1 MAKFIEVFRHQQ
13 PYVAEMMIETLR
25 KNNMPCYLQ
34 QGSIPGILFS
44 PVTPVAGPGV
54 EYVVFAPE
62 EKLDE
67 VKIIVDGLPIDKEL
81 LNVKWTKSKDP
92 RRRRKLWLFWFFM
105 LGIPVAIWFIIQ
117 FCNIFLRR

>member
-1 MAKFIEVFRHQQ
+1 M
-13 PYVAEMMIETLR
+13 
-25 KNNMPCYLQ
+25 
-34 QGSIPGILFS
+34 
-44 PVTPVAGPGV
+44 
-54 EYVVFAPE
+54 VFAPE

>member
-1 MAKFIEVFRHQQ
+1 MSKFIEVFRHQQ
-13 PYVAEMMIETLR
+13 PYVAEMVIETLR

-34 QGSIPGILFS
+34 QGSITGILLS

-67 VKIIVDGLPIDKEL
+67 VKIIVDSLPIDKEL
-81 LNVKWTKSKDP
+81 LNVKWIKSKDP
-92 RRRRKLWLFWFFM
+92 RRRRKLWLFWFLM
-105 LGIPVAIWFIIQ
+105 LGVPAAIWFIIQ
-117 FCNIFLRR
+117 FCNFFLRR